1 MIGLSGRRQKQTVSI
16 PERRCIS
23 APMSSIPRPTKQE
36 ASGMTARPNFALW
49 CADCLSAAGLIAG
62 VTVAPARAAD
72 SYAPYQPLLATVNSA
87 GPLYVTGAEAV
98 PPAAL
103 TEASRIL
110 GAMLR
115 HRPDVTRRLR
125 RDGALIA
132 VFARAQ
138 NVCDLP
144 YFADLAGKAVC
155 TTASGGLGG
164 VPGRPV
170 TACSERVLL
179 RHPDNRF
186 GWGQRPDGEE
196 VCSHEIAHLIMNV
209 GLSDAERARIGARYA
224 AARDEGLWKDT
235 FALTN
240 ADEFF
245 AEMSQTY
252 FCTNPP
258 VPTHLHNGVNCAGAL
273 RAYDPATAVLMD
285 SIYKGDAD
293 LR

>member
-1 MIGLSGRRQKQTVSI
+1 MTTCPNLAL
-16 PERRCIS
+16 RC
-23 APMSSIPRPTKQE
+23 A
-36 ASGMTARPNFALW
+36 G
-49 CADCLSAAGLIAG
+49 CLSAVGLMASI
-62 VTVAPARAAD
+62 TMAPAYSGD
-72 SYAPYQPLLATVNSA
+72 SYTPYRPLLARVNSA

-103 TEASRIL
+103 AEASRIL
-110 GAMLR
+110 AAMLR
-115 HRPDVTRRLR
+115 HRPDVALKLR
-125 RDGALIA
+125 AEGALIA

-144 YFADLAGKAVC
+144 YFADLMGKAVC
-155 TTASGGLGG
+155 TAASGGLGG
-164 VPGRPV
+164 VPVRPV
-170 TACSERVLL
+170 TACSEKVLL
-179 RHPDNRF
+179 RQPDNPF

-209 GLSDAERARIGARYA
+209 GLSDAERARIRARYA
-224 AARDEGLWKDT
+224 AVRDEGLWKDT

-245 AEMSQTY
+245 AEMSQSY

-258 VPTHLHNGVNCAGAL
+258 IPTHLHNGVNCAGAL
-273 RAYDPATAVLMD
+273 RAYDLATAALMD
-285 SIYKGDAD
+285 SIYKGTAD